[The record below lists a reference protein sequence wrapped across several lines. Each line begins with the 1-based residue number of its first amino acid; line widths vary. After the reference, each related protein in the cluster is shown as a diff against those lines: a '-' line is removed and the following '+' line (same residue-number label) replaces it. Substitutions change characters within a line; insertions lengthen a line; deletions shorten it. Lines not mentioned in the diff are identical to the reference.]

1 VRRALDQGT
10 ETVKCSL
17 PCLLTVVSS
26 ANEPRP
32 DSVRRRIEYKR
43 AATKL
48 EYKSLLAKWPSFGTE
63 EALDAYL
70 NERGL
75 VIPVWSADDIDA
87 EEDKLGLA
95 GSPTQVHKINFVVL
109 ESTDTKEIQP
119 TPEGIAGLVQE
130 LVREY
135 IVG

>member
-1 VRRALDQGT
+1 M
-10 ETVKCSL
+10 VKCSL

-32 DSVRRRIEYKR
+32 DSVRRRIEYKL

-63 EALDAYL
+63 EALIGAVT
-70 NERGL
+70 ERNL
-75 VIPVWSADDIDA
+75 VIPVWSAADIGAD
-87 EEDKLGLA
+87 EDKLGLA

-109 ESTDTKEIQP
+109 EGTESKEIRP
-119 TPEGIAGLVQE
+119 TAGRHQGS
-130 LVREY
+130 RR
-135 IVG
+135 

>member
-1 VRRALDQGT
+1 MVRCT
-10 ETVKCSL
+10 L

-26 ANEPRP
+26 ANDPRP
-32 DSVRRRIEYKR
+32 ASVRRRIEYKL
-43 AATKL
+43 AATKA
-48 EYKSLLAKWPSFGTE
+48 EQKALLSRWPSFGTE
-63 EALDAYL
+63 QALEAYL
-70 NERGL
+70 ADHGL
-75 VIPVWSADDIDA
+75 GIPVWSAADIGA
-87 EEDKLGLA
+87 EEAKLGMA

-109 ESTDTKEIQP
+109 ESADTKEIQP